1 MPRGI
6 CALDLMPK
14 ERLMLKSKLNWRYA
28 TKKMDAARAVPQA
41 KVDAIL
47 DAIALA
53 WHQDQPMSVREAIS
67 LKKLGSAATL
77 HKRLSILRSEG
88 YLEEY
93 NTQGDKRTKLLAL
106 TPKTLLYFETL
117 GAILALQQSSSFKRP
132 SGT

>member
-1 MPRGI
+1 MEQLTNSYLRFAKLTSIFFRDSHVILNPNQR
-6 CALDLMPK
+6 AL
-14 ERLMLKSKLNWRYA
+14 
-28 TKKMDAARAVPQA
+28 
-41 KVDAIL
+41 L

>member
-1 MPRGI
+1 MDQLTNSYLRFAKLASVFFRDSHVLLNPNQR
-6 CALDLMPK
+6 AL
-14 ERLMLKSKLNWRYA
+14 
-28 TKKMDAARAVPQA
+28 
-41 KVDAIL
+41 L
-47 DAIALA
+47 DAIAMA
-53 WHQDQPMSVREAIS
+53 WQQGHPMSVREAIS

-93 NTQGDKRTKLLAL
+93 NTESDKRTKLLGL

-117 GAILALQQSSSFKRP
+117 GAILALQQSSSFKLP